1 MVNMMIRCI
10 KFFGERKS
18 APAGANETVNEMNK
32 EANDPLGDASCSA
45 SLLLDRCYNWVVDR
59 WKNGFSEEEEKM
71 RNKLREE
78 LRAAKEEIRLEKIG
92 KHP

>member
-1 MVNMMIRCI
+1 MKNKINTQRNSPSSPQEQAELRLEA
-10 KFFGERKS
+10 GEGLDVT
-18 APAGANETVNEMNK
+18 A
-32 EANDPLGDASCSA
+32 CSA
-45 SLLLDRCYNWVVDR
+45 SFDLKRCYQWVVDR

-71 RNKLREE
+71 RNELREE